1 MEEVIR
7 NEFKDFLPY
16 MRFVNKHIHWFMG
29 FICLKPF
36 LISVSDLLKIFPY
49 NFGNETNNFLTV
61 AYQLAE
67 NQMKNKYKF
76 ATENTLKSAING
88 ELTEFLERMAF
99 SEMTFDFIKGFMG
112 I

>member
-1 MEEVIR
+1 
-7 NEFKDFLPY
+7 
-16 MRFVNKHIHWFMG
+16 
-29 FICLKPF
+29 
-36 LISVSDLLKIFPY
+36 
-49 NFGNETNNFLTV
+49 
-61 AYQLAE
+61 
-67 NQMKNKYKF
+67 MKNKYKF